1 MTMAEGSVPR
11 RKLTGKQAKF
21 VVEYLKDDN
30 AAQAAIRAGYSKT
43 VAAEAGSENLRKP
56 YIAEIINDHLDAQQ
70 ARTLITADKI
80 IREYARLGFYDVRR
94 LFDESGSLKR
104 IVDLDADTQA
114 IIAGIDVVTIGNSDR
129 GVGEIAKIRL
139 VDRKGALDSLARHFG
154 LFDDK
159 ATLSVDALLAN
170 LLATIA
176 GAKTDVLSRVRGED
190 GEGGDDGD

>member
-30 AAQAAIRAGYSKT
+30 ATQAAIRAGYSKT

>member
-1 MTMAEGSVPR
+1 M
-11 RKLTGKQAKF
+11 
-21 VVEYLKDDN
+21 
-30 AAQAAIRAGYSKT
+30 
-43 VAAEAGSENLRKP
+43 AAEAESENLRKP
-56 YIAEIINDHLDAQQ
+56 YISEIINDHLDAQQ

>member
-1 MTMAEGSVPR
+1 MAEGSVPR

-30 AAQAAIRAGYSKT
+30 ATQAAIRAGYSKT